1 MAGNTAVISMTQF
14 SADWAA
20 HIPIAAL
27 CERYTVTKDQ
37 VLRLKV
43 IWNLPPRHDRSLRVK
58 PKWSPR
64 PSAEEDAASGE
75 SCDLAPGIAKRV
87 ADLKRGVN
95 GIQIHGTHCR
105 PADGTVPFTVQIVGM
120 SQIRHCFQDNK
131 RRSHIDAFDEGS
143 A

>member
-1 MAGNTAVISMTQF
+1 MAGNTAVISMAQF

-43 IWNLPPRHDRSLRVK
+43 VWSLAPRHDRSLRAK

-64 PSAEEDAASGE
+64 PSAAEDEASGA
-75 SCDLAPGIAKRV
+75 SCDLAPEVAKRV
-87 ADLKRGVN
+87 AELKKGEGGV
-95 GIQIHGTHCR
+95 QIHGTHCR
-105 PADGTVPFTVQIVGM
+105 PAEGTVPFTVQVISVW
-120 SQIRHCFQDNK
+120 NENL
-131 RRSHIDAFDEGS
+131 RRVAEEGE
-143 A
+143 